1 VGPLANGFELDL
13 ELSEALSP
21 DAGPNAVE
29 LMRVLAKSESPS
41 AAVVLCTH
49 REVIAEALPP
59 LSRQFSIKLG
69 HRLPGA
75 KGGLWVLDFR
85 KANLVTVKYRPPTS

>member
-1 VGPLANGFELDL
+1 VGPLADGFGLDV
-13 ELSEALSP
+13 ELSEALAP
-21 DAGPNAVE
+21 DAGASAVE
-29 LMRVLAKSESPS
+29 LMRLLAKSEPSS

-59 LSRQFSIKLG
+59 LSKQFSIKLG

-85 KANLVTVKYRPPTS
+85 KADLVTVKYRPPVS